1 MFNKILDNRF
11 IVIYLLPFCIGALTV
26 FSFQPFNFTYI
37 NFILLPAL
45 FALVVF
51 VSKRT
56 KNVYRKRPYKK
67 NLFLI
72 GLIFGFGFYL
82 SGIYWIAY
90 SLTFDESFKIFI
102 PFFIILIPIFL
113 ALFTGLTT
121 LIIGPYI
128 NYNIFSVLLFSGSF
142 AFSDYIRGKILTGFP
157 WNLIGYSW
165 SWFTEILQILN
176 FFGLYAFNLIAITI
190 FTLPAVIFFR
200 IKLSSK
206 MLVFSFTITFVF
218 LTYLFGTFSIN
229 KNKGLLN
236 YLTNDEKVYVKVVSP
251 DFKLDYNL
259 PIDKIEEK
267 LTKLI
272 RYSDPDDSKKTIF
285 VWPEGIF
292 TGYDINDILNFKKII
307 RQNFNKSHLILFG
320 INSIDENTGHYF
332 NSIIVINNEFEILS
346 KYNKTK
352 LVPFGEFL
360 PFEKYLNKI
369 GLKKITQGHGS
380 FLKGKKQKNIFIDDL
395 NILPM
400 ICYEIIFPELIQ
412 KADDKTNLIINIS
425 EDGWFGKSIGPQ
437 QHFAKAIFRA
447 IENDTYLIRS
457 ANQGV
462 SAIINNKGEI
472 VKKLNTYEAGSIE
485 LNVPLI
491 KSEYKNKN
499 DLIFFT
505 LLFTYL
511 FIFLIFRN
519 KTNAKKQ

>member
-1 MFNKILDNRF
+1 MFDKILDNRF

-45 FALVVF
+45 FALIVF

-56 KNVYRKRPYKK
+56 KNIYRKRPYKK

-72 GLIFGFGFYL
+72 GFIFGFGFYL
-82 SGIYWIAY
+82 SGIYWISY
-90 SLTFDESFKIFI
+90 SLTFDENFKIFI
-102 PFFIILIPIFL
+102 PFFLILIPLFL
-113 ALFTGLTT
+113 GLFMGLTI
-121 LIIGPYI
+121 LVIGPYI
-128 NYNIFSVLLFSGSF
+128 NYNLFSVFLFSGSY
-142 AFSDYIRGKILTGFP
+142 AFSDYVRGKILTGFP

-176 FFGLYAFNLIAITI
+176 LIGLYAFNLIAITI
-190 FTLPAVIFFR
+190 FTLPVVIFLR
-200 IKLSSK
+200 IKLISK
-206 MLVFSFTITFVF
+206 ILVISFTITFVF

-236 YLTNDEKVYVKVVSP
+236 YLTKDEKVYIKVISP
-251 DFKLDYNL
+251 NFKLDYNL
-259 PIDKIEEK
+259 SIDKVEEK
-267 LTKLI
+267 LKKII
-272 RYSDPDDSKKTIF
+272 RYSNPDDSKKTIF
-285 VWPEGIF
+285 IWPEGIF
-292 TGYDINDILNFKKII
+292 TGYDIDDILNFKKII
-307 RQNFNKSHLILFG
+307 KQNFSQSHLILLG
-320 INSIDENTGHYF
+320 INSIDENSGLYF
-332 NSIIVINNEFEILS
+332 NSLIVINSEFEILS

-352 LVPFGEFL
+352 LVPFGEYL

-380 FLKGKKQKNIFIDDL
+380 FLKGQKQKNILIDDL
-395 NILPM
+395 NILPL
-400 ICYEIIFPELIQ
+400 ICYEIIFPELVQ
-412 KADDKTNLIINIS
+412 KAEDKTNLIVNIS
-425 EDGWFGKSIGPQ
+425 EDGWFGNSIGPH

-472 VKKLNTYEAGSIE
+472 VKKLNTHEAGNIE

-505 LLFTYL
+505 LLITYL
-511 FIFLIFRN
+511 FIFLIFKN